1 MMGNK
6 KERRASALLSNI
18 CLLAFLIIFMLPCIV
33 KADDAVYSTVGG
45 TWVKVN
51 DSTWTMDK
59 DGDGKTDVTLLKEGD
74 EWKYIFNVA
83 DDSSLYYGWEV
94 NPPGRL

>member
-6 KERRASALLSNI
+6 KERRASARLLSKI

-45 TWVKVN
+45 TWDKVN
-51 DSTWTMDK
+51 D
-59 DGDGKTDVTLLKEGD
+59 
-74 EWKYIFNVA
+74 
-83 DDSSLYYGWEV
+83 
-94 NPPGRL
+94 